1 MSSLT
6 TIGDDS
12 GNTWAVARS
21 PGWMNSHYSDQ
32 RLGDHNAH
40 YLEAFGNPYPM
51 LRALP
56 FHQDFFVWCFST
68 PLGINLVDAPADT
81 VDVFLGFGA
90 GGDASGRGVV
100 ACANYYF
107 DSYSTKLALRGATVS
122 VTINS
127 TTTGVAVTDDM
138 FPDVGGPS
146 SGGVFIGNYPATPP
160 PSFNV
165 NSVTMPT

>member
-40 YLEAFGNPYPM
+40 YLETFGYPYPM
-51 LRALP
+51 LRAFP
-56 FHQDFFVWCFST
+56 FHQDFFVWCYST
-68 PLGINLVDAPADT
+68 PLGIGLVVSPGDT
-81 VDVFLGFGA
+81 VDVFLGFGQ
-90 GGDASGRGVV
+90 GGDNGVV
-100 ACANYYF
+100 VCENYYY
-107 DSYSTKLALRGATVS
+107 DTHSTKLALLGATVS

-127 TTTGVAVTDDM
+127 TTTGVLITDDL
-138 FPDVGGPS
+138 FNVPGY
-146 SGGVFIGNYPATPP
+146 GVFIGNYPATPP

>member
-32 RLGDHNAH
+32 RLGNHNAH

-56 FHQDFFVWCFST
+56 FHQDFFVWCYST
-68 PLGINLVDAPADT
+68 PLGIGLVDAPGDT
-81 VDVFLGFGA
+81 VDVFLGFGQ
-90 GGDASGRGVV
+90 GGNAAENGVV
-100 ACANYYF
+100 VCENYYY
-107 DSYSTKLALRGATVS
+107 DTHSTKLALLGATVS

-127 TTTGVAVTDDM
+127 TTTAVSITDDL
-138 FPDVGGPS
+138 FNVPGY
-146 SGGVFIGNYPATPP
+146 GVFIGNYPATPP

>member
-1 MSSLT
+1 
-6 TIGDDS
+6 
-12 GNTWAVARS
+12 
-21 PGWMNSHYSDQ
+21 
-32 RLGDHNAH
+32 
-40 YLEAFGNPYPM
+40 M

-56 FHQDFFVWCFST
+56 FHQDFFVWCYST
-68 PLGINLVDAPADT
+68 PLGINLVDTPGDT
-81 VDVFLGFGA
+81 VDVYLGFGA
-90 GGDASGRGVV
+90 GADASGRGTVS
-100 ACANYYF
+100 CANYYF

-138 FPDVGGPS
+138 FNDFYTPS

>member
-1 MSSLT
+1 MLAQEKSYTETSPMLDT
-6 TIGDDS
+6 TVFAWNKQTLPQS
-12 GNTWAVARS
+12 
-21 PGWMNSHYSDQ
+21 YSKMY
-32 RLGDHNAH
+32 

-51 LRALP
+51 LRARP
-56 FHQDFFVWCFST
+56 FHQDFFIWCFST
-68 PLGINLVDAPADT
+68 PLGINLVPAPADR
-81 VDVFLGFGA
+81 VDVYLGFGA
-90 GGDASGRGVV
+90 GADASGRGAV

-138 FPDVGGPS
+138 FNDFGGPS
-146 SGGVFIGNYPATPP
+146 AGGIFIGNYPATPP